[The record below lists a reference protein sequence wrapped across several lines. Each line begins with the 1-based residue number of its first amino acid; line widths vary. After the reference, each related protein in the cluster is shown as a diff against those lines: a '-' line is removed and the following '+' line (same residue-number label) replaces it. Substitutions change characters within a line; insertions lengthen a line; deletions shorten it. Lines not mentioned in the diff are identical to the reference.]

1 MIFSLHQKK
10 MDGQIRNFKAFMN
23 WNKGHSGGKS
33 PWLFFVTENLKPFCT
48 FKKIVGAAVFEK
60 HSQSFE

>member
-1 MIFSLHQKK
+1 